1 MRLPATLILACLPAQ
16 LLAQGLN
23 LIPGVKE
30 IASDSVSDVA
40 VAAVDQ
46 PNPVVYYNPR
56 MARRFDPALTRFF
69 FAHEYGHIQHHH
81 TRVGLADLPESTRDS
96 IFQAQE
102 LEADCY
108 AAALPGSDARSAA
121 EAALRYFTRMG
132 PFRFDREHP
141 TGAQR
146 SSRLLMCMSGPR
158 DTLGYGRGDTGV
170 ELGPVSGEPDKVQ
183 FEVAAPRLARSGG
196 GAAILWLDGQRIGQ
210 VSNMRF
216 PMSLSVDRFG
226 AGIHNYR
233 ISVDLFDLDQNPN
246 GSLIGRGQVLVRNGD
261 RFRIQWAKGTNPEL
275 LREDVVPSEARD
287 LKQ

>member
-1 MRLPATLILACLPAQ
+1 MRAALALIVCLLPAQ

-30 IASDSVSDVA
+30 IESDSVPDVA
-40 VAAVDQ
+40 VAAVDALV
-46 PNPVVYYNPR
+46 PAVYYNPR
-56 MARRFDPALTRFF
+56 IARRFDPALTRFF

-81 TRVGLADLPESTRDS
+81 TRTGIADLPDATRYS

-108 AAALPGSDARSAA
+108 AAALPGAEARTAT

-132 PFRFDREHP
+132 PFRFDKEHP

-146 SSRLLMCMSGPR
+146 SARLLMCMSGPR
-158 DTLGYGRGDTGV
+158 DTVGYGRGDTGV
-170 ELGPVSGEPDKVQ
+170 DLGPVSGEPDKVL
-183 FEVAAPRLARSGG
+183 FEVSTQTLARDGG
-196 GAAILWLDGQRIGQ
+196 GAAVLWLDGQRIGE

-226 AGIHNYR
+226 AGLHSYR
-233 ISVDLFDLDQNPN
+233 IAVDIYDLEQNPSGN
-246 GSLIGRGQVLVRNGD
+246 LVGRGQVLVQNGD
-261 RFRIQWAKGTNPEL
+261 RFRIVWPRGERPEMV
-275 LREDVVPSEARD
+275 REGALPRE
-287 LKQ
+287 